1 MPPLTR
7 NSKNLSSSSST
18 TTLKPPQD
26 CPNIH
31 NDFLSPLKQ
40 NSAEKRSLVCGI
52 SRSGSGSRSAK
63 CPVFR
68 NNVVGVREVSTP
80 RRSLRLSL
88 LHDPNTYQ
96 FVNNKTSNCKSD
108 DEGVRSSNKG
118 KGEVETSDRRGVVIG
133 LKASN
138 ARESAVGIYE
148 TKKLEIA
155 TVDNNRK
162 RRRKRAEEATNR
174 AVEGW
179 TKDQEMALQRAFLT
193 AKPTPNFW
201 KKVSKLIPG
210 KSAQDCFDK
219 VNSDLMTLPQTLPR
233 SRAKRV
239 NSSPLKC
246 FSISA
251 SKLLNASGPKN
262 KRLSCKQKS
271 HLARKNVREL
281 LQKQSQVNRD
291 YEVDLF
297 SILEPHQNS
306 SMQDSKL
313 AVENLTPEH
322 SKEMLGFL
330 HKLHERSPSG
340 LKKPLKRLSSCGID
354 IASPP
359 VLKQVKNKALHEKY
373 IDHLHCREAKRK
385 TAYARA
391 EKSVAGKENRGEINA
406 QKIDV
411 VRAAKNALV
420 SDVRDAIYQLQ
431 DVQTNASN
439 SSDFH
444 DDGGGSDDDGGDSV
458 L

>member
-1 MPPLTR
+1 
-7 NSKNLSSSSST
+7 
-18 TTLKPPQD
+18 
-26 CPNIH
+26 
-31 NDFLSPLKQ
+31 
-40 NSAEKRSLVCGI
+40 
-52 SRSGSGSRSAK
+52 
-63 CPVFR
+63 
-68 NNVVGVREVSTP
+68 
-80 RRSLRLSL
+80 
-88 LHDPNTYQ
+88 
-96 FVNNKTSNCKSD
+96 
-108 DEGVRSSNKG
+108 
-118 KGEVETSDRRGVVIG
+118 
-133 LKASN
+133 
-138 ARESAVGIYE
+138 
-148 TKKLEIA
+148 
-155 TVDNNRK
+155 
-162 RRRKRAEEATNR
+162 
-174 AVEGW
+174 
-179 TKDQEMALQRAFLT
+179 
-193 AKPTPNFW
+193 
-201 KKVSKLIPG
+201 
-210 KSAQDCFDK
+210 
-219 VNSDLMTLPQTLPR
+219 MTLPQTLPR

-239 NSSPLKC
+239 NSSPLES
-246 FSISA
+246 FSISVC
-251 SKLLNASGPKN
+251 KLLNASGPKN

-313 AVENLTPEH
+313 AVEILTPEH
-322 SKEMLGFL
+322 SKEILGFL

-385 TAYARA
+385 AAYARA
-391 EKSVAGKENRGEINA
+391 EKSVAGKENRGEINV

-444 DDGGGSDDDGGDSV
+444 DDEGGSDDDGGDSV

>member
-1 MPPLTR
+1 MRATMLFVLSAGRMCPPAMPGHCRWLLLKV
-7 NSKNLSSSSST
+7 NCGLSYI
-18 TTLKPPQD
+18 PCQ
-26 CPNIH
+26 
-31 NDFLSPLKQ
+31 
-40 NSAEKRSLVCGI
+40 R
-52 SRSGSGSRSAK
+52 
-63 CPVFR
+63 
-68 NNVVGVREVSTP
+68 VVTSFIELGV
-80 RRSLRLSL
+80 
-88 LHDPNTYQ
+88 
-96 FVNNKTSNCKSD
+96 
-108 DEGVRSSNKG
+108 
-118 KGEVETSDRRGVVIG
+118 
-133 LKASN
+133 
-138 ARESAVGIYE
+138 
-148 TKKLEIA
+148 
-155 TVDNNRK
+155 
-162 RRRKRAEEATNR
+162 
-174 AVEGW
+174 
-179 TKDQEMALQRAFLT
+179 
-193 AKPTPNFW
+193 
-201 KKVSKLIPG
+201 IPG

-239 NSSPLKC
+239 NSSPLEC
-246 FSISA
+246 FSTSV
-251 SKLLNASGPKN
+251 SKLLNASGPKS

-297 SILEPHQNS
+297 SVLEPHQNS

-313 AVENLTPEH
+313 AVEISTPEH

-359 VLKQVKNKALHEKY
+359 VLKQ
-373 IDHLHCREAKRK
+373 
-385 TAYARA
+385 
-391 EKSVAGKENRGEINA
+391 GKENRGEIKVK
-406 QKIDV
+406 KIDV

-444 DDGGGSDDDGGDSV
+444 DDGVGSDDDGGDSV

>member
-7 NSKNLSSSSST
+7 NSKNHSSSSST

-68 NNVVGVREVSTP
+68 NNVVGVHEVSTP

-88 LHDPNTYQ
+88 LQDPNTNQ
-96 FVNNKTSNCKSD
+96 LVNNKTSNCKSD
-108 DEGVRSSNKG
+108 DEGVWSSNKG

-155 TVDNNRK
+155 TVDNKRK

-174 AVEGW
+174 DVEGW
-179 TKDQEMALQRAFLT
+179 TKDQEMALQRAFFT

-239 NSSPLKC
+239 NSSPLEC
-246 FSISA
+246 FSTSV
-251 SKLLNASGPKN
+251 SKLLNASGPKS

-297 SILEPHQNS
+297 SVLEPHQNS

-313 AVENLTPEH
+313 AVEISTPEH

-330 HKLHERSPSG
+330 HKLHERSSG

-385 TAYARA
+385 AAYARA
-391 EKSVAGKENRGEINA
+391 EKSVAGKENRGEIKVK
-406 QKIDV
+406 KIDV

-444 DDGGGSDDDGGDSV
+444 DDGVGSDDDGGDSV